1 MKLLGLIKACTM
13 ICENFITAFSM
24 ALPHVA
30 AAVVTWELCTAEGG
44 NPRTRTGHSL
54 LALGGPKM
62 PEAAVE
68 DNSFYSTCR
77 TAAVSQ

>member
-1 MKLLGLIKACTM
+1 MKLLGVIEACTM

-44 NPRTRTGHSL
+44 NPRTRTGHSGRAFWPWEDQRCQRL
-54 LALGGPKM
+54 L
-62 PEAAVE
+62 
-68 DNSFYSTCR
+68 
-77 TAAVSQ
+77 